1 MCFKIIL
8 RSIKIKS
15 DQKFNHFLVWFFSN
29 FGGWRTVAKQLG
41 LGESIEVKLAR
52 IDKSDASR
60 CQCFA
65 INTDLQVELEMPS
78 IRNGSD
84 TLQGK

>member
-1 MCFKIIL
+1 M
-8 RSIKIKS
+8 
-15 DQKFNHFLVWFFSN
+15 
-29 FGGWRTVAKQLG
+29 AKQLG